1 MVVVSVL
8 YPAQPGESFDHTYYN
23 ATHIPLVKRLWGGLG
38 LRDVQVLRGI
48 DGPDGGKP
56 TWLAIALLTFGSAQ
70 EFGAA
75 AAQHGKEIFGDIP
88 NFTRIAPVVQFNEIV
103 APG

>member
-8 YPAQPGESFDHTYYN
+8 YPAQPGESFDHAYYAN
-23 ATHIPLVKRLWGGLG
+23 THIPAVKRLWSGAG

-56 TWLAIALLTFGSAQ
+56 TWLTIALLTFGSLQ
-70 EFGAA
+70 EFATAA
-75 AAQHGKEIFGDIP
+75 DQHGKEIFADIP
-88 NFTRIAPVVQFNEIV
+88 NFTRIEPVIQFND
-103 APG
+103 PSG